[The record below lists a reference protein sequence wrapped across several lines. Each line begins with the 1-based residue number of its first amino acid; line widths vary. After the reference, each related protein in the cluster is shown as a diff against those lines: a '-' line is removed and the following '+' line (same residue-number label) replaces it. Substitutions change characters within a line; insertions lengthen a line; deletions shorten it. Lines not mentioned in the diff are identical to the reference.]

1 MVAQDIPAQDVGLA
15 AAQAG
20 HDGGHVAVHDARVA
34 VAGGSALVQAG
45 GRRALDHD
53 EGGRVIGIQVGEVA
67 HHGAGERTHASLDK
81 HVRRAVDGH
90 LAQLLGSLGSH
101 GAVALH
107 DPRRNLLVALPG
119 GILND
124 DAALAGIGLGGGHAH
139 ALVVVDLF
147 DGHRGALGGDVIE
160 AGLGGT
166 LGHVH
171 DGLLAQLVGSPCH
184 AAAMVAVGGGK
195 EGGLAKVLGKLI
207 GGQVIEG
214 ALGNVLAGLVGN
226 VVGHGKRTAQ
236 DLKGVEAKAIALVL
250 NAQVG
255 QAQARGLAIQAGKRS
270 DGVLGERLVEGAGLL
285 HVVETHDSQVL
296 VIALGHRVA
305 RPLDLI
311 GHTVNSLSPLLPAP
325 AYAFQ
330 PIPIHATELLCG
342 CQTKSLL
349 ALFYHTF

>member
-1 MVAQDIPAQDVGLA
+1 M
-15 AAQAG
+15 
-20 HDGGHVAVHDARVA
+20 
-34 VAGGSALVQAG
+34 
-45 GRRALDHD
+45 
-53 EGGRVIGIQVGEVA
+53 
-67 HHGAGERTHASLDK
+67 
-81 HVRRAVDGH
+81 
-90 LAQLLGSLGSH
+90 
-101 GAVALH
+101 
-107 DPRRNLLVALPG
+107 
-119 GILND
+119 
-124 DAALAGIGLGGGHAH
+124 
-139 ALVVVDLF
+139 
-147 DGHRGALGGDVIE
+147 
-160 AGLGGT
+160 
-166 LGHVH
+166 H

-195 EGGLAKVLGKLI
+195 EGSLAKVLGKLI

-236 DLKGVEAKAIALVL
+236 NLKGVEAKAIALVL

-255 QAQARGLAIQAGKRS
+255 QTQARGLAVQAGKRS

-285 HVVETHDSQVL
+285 HVVEAHDSQVL

-311 GHTVNSLSPLLPAP
+311 GHTVNSLSSLLPAP

>member
-1 MVAQDIPAQDVGLA
+1 M
-15 AAQAG
+15 
-20 HDGGHVAVHDARVA
+20 
-34 VAGGSALVQAG
+34 
-45 GRRALDHD
+45 
-53 EGGRVIGIQVGEVA
+53 
-67 HHGAGERTHASLDK
+67 
-81 HVRRAVDGH
+81 RRAVDGH

-107 DPRRNLLVALPG
+107 DPRRDLLVALPG
-119 GILND
+119 GVLND

-147 DGHRGALGGDVIE
+147 DGHRSALGGDVIK

-270 DGVLGERLVEGAGLL
+270 DGVLGERLVEGTGLL
-285 HVVETHDSQVL
+285 HVVEAHDSQVL

-311 GHTVNSLSPLLPAP
+311 GHTVNSLSSLLPAP

-330 PIPIHATELLCG
+330 PDPIHTAELLCG

>member
-1 MVAQDIPAQDVGLA
+1 MVAQDIPAQNVGLA

-45 GRRALDHD
+45 GRCALDHD
-53 EGGRVIGIQVGEVA
+53 KGGRVVGIQVGEVT
-67 HHGAGERTHASLDK
+67 HHGAGQRAHAGLDK
-81 HVRRAVDGH
+81 DVRRAVDGH
-90 LAQLLGSLGSH
+90 LAQLLGCLGSH

-107 DPRRNLLVALPG
+107 DPRRDLLVALPG
-119 GILND
+119 GVLND
-124 DAALAGIGLGGGHAH
+124 DAALAGVGLGGGHAH

-160 AGLGGT
+160 ARLGGT

-226 VVGHGKRTAQ
+226 VVGHGKRAAQ
-236 DLKGVEAKAIALVL
+236 NLKGVEAKAIALVL

-255 QAQARGLAIQAGKRS
+255 QAKARGLAVQVGKRS

-285 HVVETHDSQVL
+285 HVVEAHDSQVL
-296 VIALGHRVA
+296 IIALGHRVA
-305 RPLDLI
+305 RPLNLV
-311 GHTVNSLSPLLPAP
+311 GHTVNSLSPLSCRPPHTRSSPFPFMRLN
-325 AYAFQ
+325 
-330 PIPIHATELLCG
+330 
-342 CQTKSLL
+342 
-349 ALFYHTF
+349 FYVDAKQKVC

>member
-1 MVAQDIPAQDVGLA
+1 M
-15 AAQAG
+15 
-20 HDGGHVAVHDARVA
+20 
-34 VAGGSALVQAG
+34 
-45 GRRALDHD
+45 
-53 EGGRVIGIQVGEVA
+53 
-67 HHGAGERTHASLDK
+67 
-81 HVRRAVDGH
+81 RRAVDGH

-101 GAVALH
+101 GAVTLH
-107 DPRRNLLVALPG
+107 DPGRDLLVALPG
-119 GILND
+119 GVLND
-124 DAALAGIGLGGGHAH
+124 DAALAGVGLGGGHAH

-171 DGLLAQLVGSPCH
+171 DGLLAEPVGSPCH

-226 VVGHGKRTAQ
+226 VVGHGKRAAQ

-255 QAQARGLAIQAGKRS
+255 QAQARGLAVQAGKRS
-270 DGVLGERLVEGAGLL
+270 DGVLGERLVEGTGLL
-285 HVVETHDSQVL
+285 HVVEAHDSQVL

>member
-1 MVAQDIPAQDVGLA
+1 MVAQDIPAQNVGLA

-45 GRRALDHD
+45 GRCALDHD
-53 EGGRVIGIQVGEVA
+53 KGGRVIGIQIGEVT
-67 HHGAGERTHASLDK
+67 HHGAGQRAHAGLDK
-81 HVRRAVDGH
+81 DVRRAVDGH
-90 LAQLLGSLGSH
+90 LAQLLGCLRSH

-107 DPRRNLLVALPG
+107 DPRRDLLVALPG
-119 GILND
+119 GVLND
-124 DAALAGIGLGGGHAH
+124 DAALAGVGLGGGHAH

-226 VVGHGKRTAQ
+226 VVGHGKRAAQ
-236 DLKGVEAKAIALVL
+236 NLKGVEAKAIALVL

-255 QAQARGLAIQAGKRS
+255 QAKTRGLAVQAGKRS

-285 HVVETHDSQVL
+285 HVVEAHDSQVL
-296 VIALGHRVA
+296 VIALRHRVA
-305 RPLDLI
+305 RPLNLI

-330 PIPIHATELLCG
+330 PFPFMRLN
-342 CQTKSLL
+342 
-349 ALFYHTF
+349 FYVDAKQKVC

>member
-1 MVAQDIPAQDVGLA
+1 MVAQDIPAQNVGLA

-45 GRRALDHD
+45 GRCALDHD
-53 EGGRVIGIQVGEVA
+53 KGGRVIGIQIGEVT
-67 HHGAGERTHASLDK
+67 HHGAGERAYTSLDK
-81 HVRRAVDGH
+81 DVRRAVDGH
-90 LAQLLGSLGSH
+90 LAQLLGCLRSH

-107 DPRRNLLVALPG
+107 DPRRDLLVALPG
-119 GILND
+119 GVLND
-124 DAALAGIGLGGGHAH
+124 DAALAGVGLGGGHAH

-171 DGLLAQLVGSPCH
+171 DGLLAQLVGRPCH
-184 AAAMVAVGGGK
+184 ATAMVAVGGGK

-214 ALGNVLAGLVGN
+214 ALDNVLAGLVGN
-226 VVGHGKRTAQ
+226 VVGHGKRAAQ
-236 DLKGVEAKAIALVL
+236 NLKGVEAKAIALVL

-255 QAQARGLAIQAGKRS
+255 QAKTRGLAVQAGKRS

-285 HVVETHDSQVL
+285 HVVEAHDSQVL
-296 VIALGHRVA
+296 VIALRHRVA
-305 RPLDLI
+305 RPLNLI

-330 PIPIHATELLCG
+330 PFPFMRLN
-342 CQTKSLL
+342 
-349 ALFYHTF
+349 FYVDAKQKVC